1 MARASPIASVL
12 ARRGRA
18 HGPMETKIIKNSGRS
33 NPNPLQRPARSSKRS
48 FSRLPRKRAR
58 LSKRPVRKRKRIVA
72 KAEHERTAS
81 VESGLQIGYEEGLK
95 RWNQTLAEAWQAR
108 ENLKTEWEQSL
119 LHLAVRVAEKIVGE
133 QLRLHPDTI
142 VPIVR
147 EALKS
152 VGQERQLT
160 LLIHPDHRE
169 TVQANLDRLQSLV
182 GSSRQIHLVANPDI
196 APGGCVVESEFGVI
210 DAKLET
216 QLKCLEEVLV
226 VERSKED
233 QAPCNLKSRCG
244 LKSEL
249 PVPPSGP
256 AS

>member
-1 MARASPIASVL
+1 
-12 ARRGRA
+12 
-18 HGPMETKIIKNSGRS
+18 MEIKIIKTNVAEEPESVPGPGKIIKKELFEAS
-33 NPNPLQRPARSSKRS
+33 QEARNIVEA
-48 FSRLPRKRAR
+48 AR
-58 LSKRPVRKRKRIVA
+58 QEAERIVA
-72 KAEHERTAS
+72 RAEQERAAA

-95 RWNQTLAEAWQAR
+95 RWNQILAGAWQAR

-169 TVQANLDRLQSLV
+169 MVQANLDRLQALV

-196 APGGCVVESEFGVI
+196 APGGCVVESELGVI

-216 QLKCLEEVLV
+216 QLKCLEEILLSA
-226 VERSKED
+226 SK
-233 QAPCNLKSRCG
+233 KS
-244 LKSEL
+244 S
-249 PVPPSGP
+249 PS
-256 AS
+256 A

>member
-1 MARASPIASVL
+1 
-12 ARRGRA
+12 
-18 HGPMETKIIKNSGRS
+18 MEIKIIKNSAAEQPELTPGS
-33 NPNPLQRPARSSKRS
+33 GKIIKKELFEASQEARNIVAA
-48 FSRLPRKRAR
+48 AR
-58 LSKRPVRKRKRIVA
+58 QEAERIVA
-72 KAEHERTAS
+72 KAEQERAAS
-81 VESGLQIGYEEGLK
+81 VESSLQIGYEEGLK
-95 RWNQTLAEAWQAR
+95 RWNQILAGAWQAR

-169 TVQANLDRLQSLV
+169 MVQANLDRLQALV

-196 APGGCVVESEFGVI
+196 SPGGCVVESELGVI

-216 QLKCLEEVLV
+216 QLKCLEEILM
-226 VERSKED
+226 S
-233 QAPCNLKSRCG
+233 AAKS
-244 LKSEL
+244 
-249 PVPPSGP
+249 P
-256 AS
+256 ARQLESRD